1 MKQGK
6 FIHTRSSRA
15 GIFDRGAK
23 PGVGQLQLKSLMPIG
38 SEGVIVAESIIGE
51 CVTFVNVNRFFLHA
65 AAAQGQCN
73 LLLAQHT

>member
-1 MKQGK
+1 MKQGQ
-6 FIHTRSSRA
+6 FTDRRSSRA
-15 GIFDRGAK
+15 GIFDSGSKSRA
-23 PGVGQLQLKSLMPIG
+23 GQFHLKSFMSIG

-51 CVTFVNVNRFFLHA
+51 CVTFVNEYRIFLHV